1 MTSRRAGV
9 FLRLLIFFGTVLPN
23 VSFSQTAG
31 GTILGAVKDP
41 QGAAV
46 PEASVTISNNATGVT
61 RAVLTDFDLQVGSV
75 NETVEVS
82 AQESTVDNP
91 GAADFERRADYVHG
105 KRFQAN
111 PVRAQAQF
119 LTSMMKRTAP

>member
-9 FLRLLIFFGTVLPN
+9 FLRFLIVVGAVLPN

-61 RAVLTDFDLQVGSV
+61 RAVLTNRNGSYQAANLQPGSYGL
-75 NETVEVS
+75 TVKAASTCPSSS
-82 AQESTVDNP
+82 AT
-91 GAADFERRADYVHG
+91 
-105 KRFQAN
+105 
-111 PVRAQAQF
+111 
-119 LTSMMKRTAP
+119 